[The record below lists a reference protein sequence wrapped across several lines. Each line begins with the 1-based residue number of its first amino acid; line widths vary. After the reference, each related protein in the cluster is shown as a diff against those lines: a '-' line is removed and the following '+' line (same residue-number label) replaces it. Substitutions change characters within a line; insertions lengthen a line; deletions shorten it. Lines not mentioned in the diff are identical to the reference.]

1 MSAVTR
7 ASRFDTKWQA
17 ELYLHELGFNLILG
31 RWMRGNQF
39 ATITPLPA
47 SNRWLVEIGVP
58 TV

>member
-17 ELYLHELGFNLILG
+17 ELYLHELGFRKVGGN
-31 RWMRGNQF
+31 WMRGTQF

-47 SNRWLVEIGVP
+47 SGRWLVEIGVS